1 MTLVA
6 LAAPAGVQA
15 QSDYPNKT
23 VRIIVGFTP
32 GGGPD
37 ITARYIAQQ
46 LGSSWKQQVIV
57 ENRPGAGGTLA
68 AAVVARAAPDGY
80 TLLSVSSAH
89 AAAAAIYPK
98 LPYVMKELSGITQT
112 GSSKY
117 VLVVAPSLGITSL
130 RELLQ
135 AAKAKPGQLNF
146 SSAGVGS
153 GTHFAAEILK
163 SMAAIDVVHVPFKGI
178 PEALSE
184 TLAGRVQFFMAP
196 IANSVNYVKDG
207 RLVGLGVSSFGR
219 DSLLPEVPTVD
230 EAGVPGYQSE
240 LWFGL
245 LTSSGVPRAIIDG
258 SEKNPVRPGNP
269 GALGADRH
277 RAAAFGAAGV
287 RPTGSRRDRA
297 IYEDRAGR
305 RYQGRV
311 KPIWQAASGVARRG
325 PWAGRCPRP
334 GCECQRPG
342 R

>member
-1 MTLVA
+1 MPTNPPTARTRKIASQVVLLITLVA
-6 LAAPAGVQA
+6 LAAPSGIKA
-15 QSDYPNKT
+15 QSDYPNKP

-37 ITARYIAQQ
+37 ITARYVAQQ
-46 LGSSWKQQVIV
+46 LGNSWKRQVIV

-68 AAVVARAAPDGY
+68 AAMVARAAPDGY

-89 AAAAAIYPK
+89 AAVAAIYPK
-98 LPYVMKELSGITQT
+98 LPYEVKELSGITQT

-153 GTHFAAEILK
+153 GTHFAAEIFK

-184 TLAGRVQFFMAP
+184 TLTGRVQFFMAP

-207 RLVGLGVSSFGR
+207 RLVGLGVSSLRR
-219 DSLLPEVPTVD
+219 DPLLPTVPTVD
-230 EAGVPGYQSE
+230 EAGVPGYEPE

-245 LTSSGVPRAIIDG
+245 LTASGVPRTIINRLSLETTKILSDPETRARWAPIG
-258 SEKNPVRPGNP
+258 IEPRPTAPEEFDRLIRSEV
-269 GALGADRH
+269 ALFTKIA
-277 RAAAFGAAGV
+277 RAANI
-287 RPTGSRRDRA
+287 RA
-297 IYEDRAGR
+297 E
-305 RYQGRV
+305 
-311 KPIWQAASGVARRG
+311 
-325 PWAGRCPRP
+325 
-334 GCECQRPG
+334 
-342 R
+342 